1 MKLTVQNNSTE
12 SIYRSM
18 EYFQEDRDTDWV
30 SYQPVVT
37 CTLNNKINRISQF
50 VGGTTNEAYILGQ
63 KFYSSEPYDNN
74 LINVVLPST
83 NPELTGSVNLLTQ
96 LSIDT
101 PVYTNVDFNK
111 YQIFAFG
118 DNSVGR
124 FLRVPKNC
132 NQLKVLSF
140 DIDNFNSTTNVDSYI
155 FGSEDNN
162 NYFYLKKKI
171 GNLNSFVF
179 GYGKT
184 ETDITLDIVDNGR
197 HSFKFYQ
204 TFDIVNNTASI
215 EIHIDNVLKYTF
227 NESYLNIPS
236 KSLFIFGMNSIKLTN
251 KPCLAIGRK
260 LLATNSD
267 KFMYV
272 SNINQDLKDLYD
284 PNTKNDRIYFPID
297 FTIKT
302 LMGSSTG
309 PYSLFSQTNIKTDE
323 IYYVVHI
330 DNDDFKVIYM
340 KSNYTVDLEE
350 YEAIRKLQFEV
361 NMKRSNVNIDIN
373 DNTHNNSISNIEFK
387 TFRKVTPSGTYKF
400 RNNELV
406 TLRTTFTAIINAMS
420 AETKVWEFG
429 VITKNGYIPNI
440 ISVEV
445 ADTVVFDIQNFS
457 NVSGKGISIVNALDA
472 TTIETN
478 TDDFINVNDKEQPHT
493 SIIFVK
499 EAEVVDTP
507 NDTLLQVSHPVI
519 NILYEATT
527 ENVLFT
533 SSNVDGIVGR
543 NLLTVNSEPY
553 DYAFSI
559 FQDTLLSKS
568 DISFSFNTK
577 EIPLT
582 DYFVNNDNI
591 ITQVFEEIRES
602 SFSFNAKE
610 IPMLDYFINNDNVIT
625 QIFEE
630 IKEVSF
636 DFNAK
641 SIPIEGMKYND
652 NIIDQPV
659 EYITSSSFSFNTKQ
673 TNDYLNVKNGYGQD
687 TVYIV
692 NTNPNDPTYPINL
705 NGITIIKLIS
715 AEEDAAGVTS
725 SISINATDK
734 NYSSL
739 IDTVS
744 LYRNNFGD
752 YNIMSLY
759 SKTRNILTSQTLC
772 KPYSMKALDDKLN
785 IAIDSMPRMVISS
798 TIKIANL
805 DNYEMDKLS
814 PINIIDESIPIITT
828 NTTNTTIDINDE
840 YKFDKLNSL
849 NGDITQVITLINTI
863 TKTELDLDSGSS
875 LLNKEIA
882 SIPSPA
888 IQLNPGVILQ

>member
-37 CTLNNKINRISQF
+37 CTLNNKINRLSDF
-50 VGGTTNEAYILGQ
+50 DNGTTNEAYILGQ
-63 KFYSSEPYDNN
+63 KFYSSEPYSSN

-101 PVYTNVDFNK
+101 PVYTNVDLNK

-124 FLRVPKNC
+124 FLRIPKNC

-140 DIDNFNSTTNVDSYI
+140 DIDNFSSATNIDTYI

-204 TFDIVNNTASI
+204 TFDSVNNTASI

-227 NESYLNIPS
+227 NEDYLNIPS
-236 KSLFIFGMNSIKLTN
+236 KSLFIFGMNSIRLTN

-272 SNINQDLKDLYD
+272 SNVNQDLKDLYD
-284 PNTKNDRIYFPID
+284 PNTKNDKIYFPID

-302 LMGSSTG
+302 LMGTSTG

-323 IYYVVHI
+323 IYYVVHLE
-330 DNDDFKVIYM
+330 NDTFKVVYM

-361 NMKRSNVNIDIN
+361 SMKRSNVNKDTS
-373 DNTHNNSISNIEFK
+373 DNTHNNVINNIEFK

-406 TLRTTFTAIINAMS
+406 TLKTTFTAIINAMS

-429 VITKNGYIPNI
+429 VITINGYIPNI

-445 ADTVVFDIQNFS
+445 ADTIVFDVQNFS

-478 TDDFINVNDKEQPHT
+478 IDNYVNVNDKEQPHT

-507 NDTLLQVSHPVI
+507 NDLILQVSHPVI
-519 NILYEATT
+519 NILYGATT
-527 ENVLFT
+527 EDVLFT
-533 SSNVDGIVGR
+533 SSNIDNIEGR
-543 NLLTVNSEPY
+543 NLLTVNAKY
-553 DYAFSI
+553 FDYALNI
-559 FQDTLLSKS
+559 FQDNDLSAPYTSFNFNTKEIPLS
-568 DISFSFNTK
+568 DYFINNDNIITQVKEEIKESSFSFNTK
-577 EIPLT
+577 EISML
-582 DYFVNNDNI
+582 DYFINNDNI
-591 ITQVFEEIRES
+591 ISQVKEEIRES
-602 SFSFNAKE
+602 SFSFN
-610 IPMLDYFINNDNVIT
+610 T
-625 QIFEE
+625 
-630 IKEVSF
+630 
-636 DFNAK
+636 K
-641 SIPIEGMKYND
+641 SIPIESMKYND
-652 NIIDQPV
+652 NVIAQPV
-659 EYITSSSFSFNTKQ
+659 EYITSSSFSFNNKQ
-673 TNDYLNVKNGYGQD
+673 TNDYLNVKNGYSQD
-687 TVYIV
+687 TSYISS
-692 NTNPNDPTYPINL
+692 TPINL
-705 NGITIIKLIS
+705 NGITVIKLITT
-715 AEEDAAGVTS
+715 EEDAAGVTS
-725 SISINATDK
+725 SISINAADK

-739 IDTVS
+739 INTVS
-744 LYRNNFGD
+744 LYRDTTGD
-752 YNIMSLY
+752 YNNISLY
-759 SKTRNILTSQTLC
+759 SKTRNVLTSQTAC

-785 IAIDSMPRMVISS
+785 ISIDSMPRMITSS
-798 TIKIANL
+798 NIKITNL
-805 DNYEMDKLS
+805 GEYSYDS
-814 PINIIDESIPIITT
+814 INAIIDSVPILTT
-828 NTTNTTIDINDE
+828 NTTITTIDINDI
-840 YKFDKLNSL
+840 YTFDKVNSL
-849 NGDITQVITLINTI
+849 NSDTTQVSMLDNTKI
-863 TKTELDLDSGSS
+863 KTDEDLDSGSS